1 MQKSYPPQPTPRPWY
16 LQLTISKGTSS
27 CFFNFIQADCAAS
40 ATSATMSSS
49 TFFFFPSFCHTCRP
63 VATSSSSRCRPA
75 AHDVVR
81 SVASSL
87 SDMSIRKGHVVFL
100 LSQNSIFFPIVC
112 LAVMS
117 LGAIITTTNLLNTT
131 REIIKQIVDS
141 KPVLDMPGLGRRRTL
156 CISDSTCLGSRKGM

>member
-1 MQKSYPPQPTPRPWY
+1 
-16 LQLTISKGTSS
+16 
-27 CFFNFIQADCAAS
+27 
-40 ATSATMSSS
+40 MSSS
-49 TFFFFPSFCHTCRP
+49 TFFFFPIFCHTCRP
-63 VATSSSSRCRPA
+63 VATSSSSRCRPT

-87 SDMSIRKGHVVFL
+87 SDMSIRKGHVVIL
-100 LSQNSIFFPIVC
+100 LSQNSIFFPVVC

-156 CISDSTCLGSRKGM
+156 YISDSTCLGSRKGM